1 MGTQQEAAPELKP
14 ENNPQQAKSNLQL
27 ATPQPT
33 PLSLKRHHPNPL
45 ASKTAKTQHNPSLNP
60 KILHPNKMIFITLLS
75 FVPLFIGRIE
85 NHLGCYGFG
94 LVMSVLLCLV
104 LLGLLDGFWAFGV
117 LVMVAHLR

>member
-1 MGTQQEAAPELKP
+1 MGTKQEAAPQLKP

-27 ATPQPT
+27 ATPQST
-33 PLSLKRHHPNPL
+33 LKRDHPNPL

-60 KILHPNKMIFITLLS
+60 KILHPNKMIFIALLS

-94 LVMSVLLCLV
+94 LLCQFYYV
-104 LLGLLDGFWAFGV
+104 WFC
-117 LVMVAHLR
+117 